1 MLLCWRSVLQV
12 SVAVLLDSFVSATA
26 RIEAEEIKGLL
37 EEKRRR
43 HQAKNPLEPLLKKLT
58 KEYVNNA
65 DLSEKLNLLFKVL
78 SICGLCG
85 S

>member
-1 MLLCWRSVLQV
+1 V

-26 RIEAEEIKGLL
+26 KIEAEESLGLH

-58 KEYVNNA
+58 KEYVNSA
-65 DLSEKLNLLFKVL
+65 DLSEKLNLLFKVRL
-78 SICGLCG
+78 VCNVHPIFEDWDDLI
-85 S
+85 

>member
-1 MLLCWRSVLQV
+1 M
-12 SVAVLLDSFVSATA
+12 SVAVLLDSFVTATA
-26 RIEAEEIKGLL
+26 KIEAEEVKGLH

-65 DLSEKLNLLFKVL
+65 DLSEKLKLLFKVP
-78 SICGLCG
+78 S
-85 S
+85 